1 MPKLSGIETYKEIK
15 IINESVKVLL
25 TSGFVKDNQLE
36 ECLNAGINDFIQKP
50 FTIES
55 LSIKINKV
63 ILS

>member
-1 MPKLSGIETYKEIK
+1 LVVKIGIQ
-15 IINESVKVLL
+15 
-25 TSGFVKDNQLE
+25 DNQLD

-63 ILS
+63 IFS